1 MPLIAAMVVR
11 SRSSIAL
18 KVVCTPS
25 MKLMKSTGPAILDIA
40 AISAPAQ
47 NARPLP
53 VKITIRTAASART
66 AATSL
71 RKSAIISGLIAL
83 SLFGRLSRTVAIP
96 SAHSYCSV
104 SYITS
109 LPPDCFSVVSA
120 RPPPRAPLDHCQ
132 AAADRQR
139 LAGYV
144 GSVVGGEEGD
154 RGGDVGGLGD
164 PPQRHRTLERLV
176 QLGIERGQLLE
187 LRRVGRARAY
197 AVDRDVV
204 ARHLARERLA
214 ERDHAALGARVHR
227 LAGRA
232 HAPGIRADR
241 YDPAAPACDH
251 RVEHRATAV
260 ERPAVID
267 RDYLV
272 PGLLAVLDE
281 RFGLVP
287 SGVVDQDVDRPK
299 AALRLGDRRAH
310 AGELGDVDRDGDR
323 APADLGRRGGG
334 AARVEVGQRDLAS
347 FLRQALG
354 DRPADPARGAGDE
367 RDLAAESAHDVSPYR
382 RKRRALARAARL

>member
-1 MPLIAAMVVR
+1 
-11 SRSSIAL
+11 

-66 AATSL
+66 A
-71 RKSAIISGLIAL
+71 
-83 SLFGRLSRTVAIP
+83 AIP

-187 LRRVGRARAY
+187 
-197 AVDRDVV
+197 
-204 ARHLARERLA
+204 H
-214 ERDHAALGARVHR
+214 
-227 LAGRA
+227 
-232 HAPGIRADR
+232 
-241 YDPAAPACDH
+241 
-251 RVEHRATAV
+251 
-260 ERPAVID
+260 
-267 RDYLV
+267 
-272 PGLLAVLDE
+272 
-281 RFGLVP
+281 
-287 SGVVDQDVDRPK
+287 
-299 AALRLGDRRAH
+299 
-310 AGELGDVDRDGDR
+310 
-323 APADLGRRGGG
+323 
-334 AARVEVGQRDLAS
+334 
-347 FLRQALG
+347 
-354 DRPADPARGAGDE
+354 
-367 RDLAAESAHDVSPYR
+367 
-382 RKRRALARAARL
+382 